1 MVSVL
6 DTVKN
11 IVTICLNKKQKFN
24 IIYNSIKEYL
34 SLLTEEDFKALVK
47 HFDTYVKLTSLFFC
61 FIALKYSHKTDFFK
75 SYITETAVISPFFFL
90 SSVAIYEIVNGNLK
104 PLPAFY
110 KRFLRDSCLQF
121 EDSDIKVNRIRFLDV
136 IKLTHPLAQNDKT
149 KENLKY
155 IMSADNI
162 TVYRF
167 I

>member
-6 DTVKN
+6 DIVNN
-11 IVTICLNKKQKFN
+11 IVTICLSKKQKFN

-34 SLLTEEDFKALVK
+34 SL
-47 HFDTYVKLTSLFFC
+47 LTSLFFC

-75 SYITETAVISPFFFL
+75 SYITETSVLSPFFFL